1 MFAVGGMPCGGWGN
15 RTVRGGGTSSVGPA
29 AQRGARMDSGLQ
41 LYLREI
47 GQAQLLTA
55 EQEIALAR
63 RIRKGDHQARDK
75 MIRSNLRLVVSI
87 AKNYCRRGLT
97 LLDLIEEGNM
107 GLLRAVERFDPAEEC
122 RFSTYASWW
131 IRQAIKK
138 SLISAV
144 KPVDIPPY
152 MVDMINKW
160 RRAATRLECE
170 QGRRPT
176 QTEIARAMGLS
187 RKKVDVIARAARAFS
202 SPFQAVSDDA
212 EWSLSAM
219 LADEGSRSPVDVI
232 LENRR
237 SEAVMKALNSI
248 GERAATVLRMRFGL
262 EGCEPLTLKQIG
274 ERVGLTRERVR
285 QIEHEALDRIT
296 EAIQTQ
302 EEDSPVPVAV
312 SPA

>member
-1 MFAVGGMPCGGWGN
+1 
-15 RTVRGGGTSSVGPA
+15 
-29 AQRGARMDSGLQ
+29 MDTGLQ

-47 GQAQLLTA
+47 NQTRLLTA
-55 EQEIALAR
+55 EQEISLAR
-63 RIRKGDHQARDK
+63 RIRKGDHQARDE

-87 AKNYCRRGLT
+87 AKNYSRRGLS
-97 LLDLIEEGNM
+97 LLDLIEEGNL
-107 GLLRAVERFDPAEEC
+107 GLLRAVERFDPAEGC

-131 IRQAIKK
+131 IRQGIKR

-160 RRAATRLECE
+160 RRAAARLECE
-170 QGRRPT
+170 RGRRPT

-212 EWSLSAM
+212 EWSLSEM
-219 LADEGSRSPVDVI
+219 LADEESRSPVDVI
-232 LENRR
+232 LDNRR
-237 SEAVMKALNSI
+237 ATAVMKALNSI
-248 GERAATVLRMRFGL
+248 DERASTVLRLRFGL
-262 EGCEPLTLKQIG
+262 EGNNPMTLKEIG
-274 ERVGLTRERVR
+274 ARIGLTRERVR
-285 QIEHEALDRIT
+285 QLEREALECIT
-296 EAIQTQ
+296 AAIRSQ

>member
-1 MFAVGGMPCGGWGN
+1 
-15 RTVRGGGTSSVGPA
+15 
-29 AQRGARMDSGLQ
+29 MDTGLQ

-47 GQAQLLTA
+47 NQTRLLTA

-63 RIRKGDHQARDK
+63 RIRKGDHQARDE

-87 AKNYCRRGLT
+87 AKNYSRRGLS
-97 LLDLIEEGNM
+97 LLDLIEEGNL
-107 GLLRAVERFDPAEEC
+107 GLLRAVERFDPAEGC

-131 IRQAIKK
+131 IRQAVKR

-160 RRAATRLECE
+160 RRAAARLECE
-170 QGRRPT
+170 RGRRPT

-187 RKKVDVIARAARAFS
+187 CKKVDVIARAARAFS

-212 EWSLSAM
+212 EWSLSEM
-219 LADEGSRSPVDVI
+219 LADEGSRSPVDV
-232 LENRR
+232 LLDNRR
-237 SEAVMKALNSI
+237 ATAVTKALNSI
-248 GERAATVLRMRFGL
+248 DERASTVLRLRFGL
-262 EGCEPLTLKQIG
+262 DGNVPITLKQIG
-274 ERVGLTRERVR
+274 AKIGLTRERVR
-285 QIEHEALDRIT
+285 QIEHEALERIIA
-296 EAIQTQ
+296 AIRNQ